1 MPMIDIYAP
10 AGIFP
15 DVHRLASDAPGAVME
30 IEQAPDIPM
39 FRQNVGAPLGG
50 EISRMEAIWRAV
62 PDSRRG
68 PRLG

>member
-1 MPMIDIYAP
+1 MPVIDIYAP

-15 DVHRLASDAPGAVME
+15 DVHRDAAAAVMA

-50 EISRMEAIWRAV
+50 EISRMEAIWRAA
-62 PDSRRG
+62 PDWRRG

>member
-1 MPMIDIYAP
+1 MIDIYAP
-10 AGIFP
+10 ARIFP
-15 DVHRLASDAPGAVME
+15 GVHGLASAAAAVMT

-50 EISRMEAIWRAV
+50 EISRMEAIWRAA